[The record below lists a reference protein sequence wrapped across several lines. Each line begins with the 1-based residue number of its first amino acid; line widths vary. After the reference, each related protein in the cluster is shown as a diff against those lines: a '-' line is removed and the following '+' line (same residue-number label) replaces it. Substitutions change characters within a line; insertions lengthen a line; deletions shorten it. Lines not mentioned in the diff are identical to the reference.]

1 MLKKGDKAPD
11 FRLSDSNGTEIK
23 LSDFAGYTVV
33 VYFYPKDNTSGC
45 TAEAKDFTALAK
57 EFKKKNA
64 VIIGISADSAAS
76 HKKFEEKHE
85 LKVLLLSDPDK
96 EVIQRYGVWQKKK
109 LYGKESMGIVRTT
122 FVIDGSGMIAD
133 VFEKVKVAG
142 HAEKVYDSVCSL

>member
-57 EFKKKNA
+57 EFKMKNT

-142 HAEKVYDSVCSL
+142 HAQKVLETVCSL

>member
-1 MLKKGDKAPD
+1 MLKKGDRAPD

-33 VYFYPKDNTSGC
+33 IYFYPKDNTSGC
-45 TAEAKDFTALAK
+45 TAEAKDFTALVK
-57 EFKKKNA
+57 EFKKKNT
-64 VIIGISADSAAS
+64 VIIGISADSAVS
-76 HKKFEEKHE
+76 HKKFEEKHD

-96 EVIQRYGVWQKKK
+96 EVIQKYGVWQKKK

-122 FVIDGSGMIAD
+122 FVIDGNGTIAD

-142 HAEKVYDSVCSL
+142 HAQKVLETVCSL